1 MQNSDKNILN
11 NLNLKQIKETT
22 YAIAMNSQ
30 GFLQPIDMTIEWNM
44 SRNYPQIYAEVVT
57 EKSSMILESELQIA
71 LGGKGHRPTPIQ
83 YFLYG
88 IGSSYLSTIVFMLT
102 KKGVRISQAKLK
114 LKAEID
120 YSGFLTESTVEE
132 PIKTLYLSLII
143 KCDINKDELTKLI
156 DEARSKCLVF
166 NPIKVEISLEE

>member
-1 MQNSDKNILN
+1 MQSSDKNILN
-11 NLNLKQIKETT
+11 NLNLKQIEETI
-22 YAIAMNSQ
+22 YPIDMSSRA
-30 GFLQPIDMTIEWNM
+30 FLQSVDMTIEWNM
-44 SRNYPQIYAEVVT
+44 PRNYPQMYAEVVT

-88 IGSSYLSTIVFMLT
+88 IGSSYLSTIIFMLT
-102 KKGVRISQAKLK
+102 KKRVRISQAKLK

-120 YSGFLTESTVEE
+120 YSGFFTRSTVEE
-132 PIKTLYLSLII
+132 PIKSLYLSLII
-143 KCDINKDELTKLI
+143 KCDIKRDELIKLI

-166 NPIKVEISLEE
+166 NPIRVEINLEE